1 MISGLRIMSEG
12 PFLQGLRLCS
22 VSDAAELRRRDHP
35 SGEEVGPTLGAAV
48 SGPLGGADRRLYRPA
63 AAGRRKLRPGMRA
76 ATVILYKIYFIFVN
90 TSLGFSRQ
98 ICVFHNFEPG
108 DSCSLVL
115 GKPERICYII
125 VTKDKSYLQR
135 ESLRSARIREGR
147 QGAKVIVFE
156 GSFRHTVYLAYE
168 NLSLTKEVP
177 CEQVPKTVERSIW
190 RKRGS
195 QDVRYQEFRE
205 MTLDCCR

>member
-1 MISGLRIMSEG
+1 
-12 PFLQGLRLCS
+12 
-22 VSDAAELRRRDHP
+22 
-35 SGEEVGPTLGAAV
+35 
-48 SGPLGGADRRLYRPA
+48 
-63 AAGRRKLRPGMRA
+63 MRA
-76 ATVILYKIYFIFVN
+76 ATAILYKTFFTCVN
-90 TSLGFSRQ
+90 TFLRFSPR
-98 ICVFHNFEPG
+98 ICVLHNFMPG
-108 DSCSLVL
+108 SSCSLAL
-115 GKPERICYII
+115 GKRGRIWYII
-125 VTKDKSYLQR
+125 VTKDKSYLKR
-135 ESLRSARIREGR
+135 ESLRSARMREGR

-177 CEQVPKTVERSIW
+177 CEQVPKTMERSIC